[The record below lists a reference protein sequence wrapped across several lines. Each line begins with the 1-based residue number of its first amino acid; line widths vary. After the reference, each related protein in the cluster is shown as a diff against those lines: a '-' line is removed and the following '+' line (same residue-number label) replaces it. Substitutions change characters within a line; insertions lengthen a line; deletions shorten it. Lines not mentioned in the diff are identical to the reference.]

1 MDKIFSKHEWM
12 KTKRERDTFVYTIHN
27 ICIPKMWYACKNQR
41 QKKNLQWYLMPTKQ
55 EVKKSFFLSIFWQLT
70 FIQLKSNFLKGG
82 GKELLVWI
90 LALAASI
97 SCSVVQVMSTWLRGK
112 NLKFRCSQ
120 DRIKRIESVT
130 DSFDILHDDSQ
141 LTN

>member
-1 MDKIFSKHEWM
+1 M
-12 KTKRERDTFVYTIHN
+12 
-27 ICIPKMWYACKNQR
+27 CIIDIWCQQNNNLIKLPKF
-41 QKKNLQWYLMPTKQ
+41 LM
-55 EVKKSFFLSIFWQLT
+55 QLT

-97 SCSVVQVMSTWLRGK
+97 SCSVVHVMSTWWRGK

-141 LTN
+141 QTWQVHNNSGAIIYVHDDDVIELKSLLLSLVNFQN

>member
-1 MDKIFSKHEWM
+1 MCWFL
-12 KTKRERDTFVYTIHN
+12 
-27 ICIPKMWYACKNQR
+27 
-41 QKKNLQWYLMPTKQ
+41 KK
-55 EVKKSFFLSIFWQLT
+55 
-70 FIQLKSNFLKGG
+70 LKSNFLKGG

-97 SCSVVQVMSTWLRGK
+97 SCSVVHLMSTWWRGK

-141 LTN
+141 QTWQVHDNSGAIIYVHDDDVIELKILLLSFGEFSKLTKLIECPETKKWKPWLE

>member
-27 ICIPKMWYACKNQR
+27 ICIPNVKINVRKKICNDTWCQQNRKLKNH
-41 QKKNLQWYLMPTKQ
+41 
-55 EVKKSFFLSIFWQLT
+55 FLSIFWQLT